1 MSHTYEK
8 LSGNKAKLTFTIPAE
23 QFDEAMQQAFLKM
36 RKRINV
42 PGFRK
47 GKAPRRMIETLY
59 GESVFYD
66 DAFEILFPDAY
77 RAAVEEYDLKPVDQ
91 PQIDLDEIGAGQ
103 DLKFHVEVFVR
114 PDVTL
119 GEYKG
124 LEVEADL
131 QKVTDEMIDA
141 RIEEDRRKASR
152 TIDVEDRPV
161 EDGDTVNLD
170 YAGTV
175 DGVAFAGGTA
185 QGQTLTIGS
194 HQFIPGFEE
203 QMVGMQ
209 IGEEKDLPVR
219 FPDEYHAEEL
229 KGKDAV
235 FHVKVNGIQKTEV
248 PELDDDFAADISDFD
263 TFKEYKDSIVKELT
277 DRVNFCKALGKT
289 LDELFWEN

>member
-47 GKAPRRMIETLY
+47 GKALRRMIETLY

-175 DGVAFAGGTA
+175 DGDAYAGGTA

-203 QMVGMQ
+203 QMVG
-209 IGEEKDLPVR
+209 IRSARK
-219 FPDEYHAEEL
+219 
-229 KGKDAV
+229 
-235 FHVKVNGIQKTEV
+235 KTCLCAFRMNTM
-248 PELDDDFAADISDFD
+248 P
-263 TFKEYKDSIVKELT
+263 
-277 DRVNFCKALGKT
+277 RN
-289 LDELFWEN
+289 